1 MQKNYSIIMKTY
13 KLNYFSLLII
23 LFSITTYSQV
33 GIGTTTPN
41 AALDITSANDGLLIP
56 RVALTATNVAAPLT
70 APSNTELVFNT
81 NTAGAGLTQVTPGLY
96 YWSTTLG
103 QWVRV
108 APNAWDLNGNSGTN
122 AATNFIGTTDNT
134 SFVGKTNNTERFRIL
149 NTGNTGF
156 GTTTPSSLFSIGGT
170 TSIGSTYATS
180 NVAPTNGL
188 RIEGHTVIGK
198 PSGEDSRDYFSVHT
212 TTTAFSNIT
221 GYPSSAGAR
230 AIAGYAAGAGSMG
243 ILGYSTSTGFGVVGL
258 TQPGS
263 ISAFVQTGEGV
274 LGQAD
279 GQSTGIPI
287 GVHGIIDETVAGDID
302 ATPVLGENN
311 NITTGTGF
319 QGGAYASNKAIAGV
333 YGNIGS
339 RVTLAGTNG
348 YMFGVVGDIL
358 TLGGGTIPDGS
369 GGILG
374 SGGSGNFGMLGYR
387 GLTGT
392 LYSVYGG
399 GFSSSI
405 AAGNT
410 GNKNENN
417 VPNNHIGIG
426 INGGFMGGFI
436 KGNQYGIMS
445 KGEEFGMYVQ
455 GNTLTNQPI
464 VILSDNN
471 SNKRTISYGSSS
483 TDVDITTR
491 GTANLNNGEA
501 YISFK
506 ESFKNL
512 VSETETI
519 NITVTPN
526 GETNGLYIS
535 RITKDG
541 FYVKENK
548 NGKNSVTLNWIAI
561 GTKKGYENGIAIS
574 KEILD
579 SNFEKNITE
588 VLENDETGKEEK
600 SMFFDGQKVQFQR
613 IPEQFIKNAK
623 KETPSKK

>member
-1 MQKNYSIIMKTY
+1 M
-13 KLNYFSLLII
+13 

-33 GIGTTTPN
+33 GIGTITPN
-41 AALDITSANDGLLIP
+41 AALDITSPIDGLLIP

-81 NTAGAGLTQVTPGLY
+81 NTAGSGLTQVTPGIY

-108 APNAWDLNGNSGTN
+108 SPNAWDLNGNSGTN

-134 SFVGKTNNTERFRIL
+134 SFVGKTNNTERFRVL

-156 GTTTPSSLFSIGGT
+156 GTTTPSSLFSIAGN
-170 TSIGSTYATS
+170 SSFGSTYAAA
-180 NVAPTNGL
+180 NAAPTNGI
-188 RIEGHTVIGK
+188 RVEGHSVIGK

-243 ILGYSTSTGFGVVGL
+243 VIGFSSSNGFGVVGL
-258 TQPGS
+258 TQPS
-263 ISAFVQTGEGV
+263 AISAFVQTGEGV

-279 GQSTGIPI
+279 GQATGIPI
-287 GVHGIIDETVAGDID
+287 GVHGIIDESTVGDID
-302 ATPVLGENN
+302 ATAVVGENN
-311 NITTGTGF
+311 TITIGNGF
-319 QGGAYASNKAIAGV
+319 QGGAYAINKAIAGV

-339 RVTLAGTNG
+339 RVTPSSTNG
-348 YMFGVVGDIL
+348 YLFGVVGDIL
-358 TLGGGTIPDGS
+358 TLGTGTIPDGS
-369 GGILG
+369 GGVLG

-399 GFSSSI
+399 GNSGTI
-405 AAGNT
+405 NAGNT
-410 GNKNENN
+410 GNKNINST
-417 VPNNHIGIG
+417 PNNHIGIG

-464 VILSDNN
+464 VILTENN

-526 GETNGLYIS
+526 GETNGVYIS

-561 GTKKGYENGIAIS
+561 GTKKGYEDGIAIS
-574 KEILD
+574 NEILD

-600 SMFFDGQKVQFQR
+600 SMFFDGQKIQFQR

-623 KETPSKK
+623 KETPNKK

>member
-1 MQKNYSIIMKTY
+1 MKTQKKNYFY
-13 KLNYFSLLII
+13 LLIM

-41 AALDITSANDGLLIP
+41 AALDITSVNDGLLIP
-56 RVALTATNVAAPLT
+56 RVGLTATNVATPLT
-70 APSNTELVFNT
+70 TPSNSELVYNT
-81 NTAGAGLTQVTPGLY
+81 NTSGSGLTQVTPGFY
-96 YWSTTLG
+96 YWNSGLG
-103 QWVRV
+103 EWIRV
-108 APNAWDLNGNSGTN
+108 SPNAWDLNGNSGTN
-122 AATNFIGTTDNT
+122 ATTNFIGTTDNI

-156 GTTTPSSLFSIGGT
+156 GTTTPSSLFSIAGN
-170 TSIGSTYATS
+170 TSIGSTYAAS
-180 NVAPTNGL
+180 NVAPTNGI
-188 RIEGHTVIGK
+188 RVEGHSVIGK

-212 TTTAFSNIT
+212 TTTSFSNIT
-221 GYPSSAGAR
+221 GYPGSAGAR
-230 AIAGYAAGAGSMG
+230 AIAGYATGAGSMG
-243 ILGYSTSTGFGVVGL
+243 VLGYSTSTGFGVVGL

-311 NITTGTGF
+311 NIRVGTGF
-319 QGGAYASNKAIAGV
+319 QGGAYATNKAIAGV

-339 RVTLAGTNG
+339 RITVSGTDG

-358 TLGGGTIPDGS
+358 TLGGIIPDGS

-399 GFSSSI
+399 GNSGTI
-405 AAGNT
+405 NAGNT
-410 GNKNENN
+410 GNKNANTP
-417 VPNNHIGIG
+417 PNNHIGIG

-445 KGEEFGMYVQ
+445 KGSEFGMYVQ

-464 VILSDNN
+464 VLLSENKN
-471 SNKRTISYGSSS
+471 NKRTITYGSTS
-483 TDVDITTR
+483 TEVDITTR
-491 GTANLNNGEA
+491 GFANLKNGEA
-501 YISFK
+501 YIPFK

-512 VSETETI
+512 VSEIESI

-526 GETNGLYIS
+526 GETNGVYVS
-535 RITKDG
+535 RITNEG

-548 NGKNSVTLNWIAI
+548 NGKSSVTLNWIAI
-561 GTKKGYENGIAIS
+561 GTKKGYENGIEIS
-574 KEILD
+574 NEILD
-579 SNFEKNITE
+579 SDFEKNITE
-588 VLENDETGKEEK
+588 VLENDQTGKEAK
-600 SMFFDGQKVQFQR
+600 SIYYDGERIQFQR
-613 IPEQFIKNAK
+613 IPEELIKYSK
-623 KETPSKK
+623 KEIQTKK